1 MKAWDGGKGLPVEG
15 RLEDHEVGNGRF
27 GWSREGD
34 RRKEFLVLVED
45 HEVGNGW
52 LGWWEGDTES

>member
-1 MKAWDGGKGLPVEG
+1 M
-15 RLEDHEVGNGRF
+15 GNGRF
-27 GWSREGD
+27 RWSREGN
-34 RRKEFLVLVED
+34 RRKEFLVED

>member
-1 MKAWDGGKGLPVEG
+1 MVGRVEG
-15 RLEDHEVGNGRF
+15 RVEDHEVGNGHF

-52 LGWWEGDTES
+52 LGWWEGDRRNGL